1 MRKWL
6 GSVSRGFGVWLAL
19 ALFVC
24 VNALSVGVRAQDAP
38 APAPLIG
45 ASNGAASADK
55 AETADPLPAPVSRAL
70 SQHAA
75 TLERLQKAVERVRAD
90 DIELEAQR
98 IEIEKLIADVQAT
111 RTELA
116 PLLDTIDKQIAELGP
131 VPKEGEPAEA
141 PELQEERTSLNTA
154 HAKIVAAQKGADL
167 LVLRSQQ
174 LIQRIQD
181 YRLENFTKNILERSD
196 SPATGKLWRA
206 VYAALPRLATQLTTL
221 ADNWWATAR
230 SQIGAISLML
240 VLGLLLYIAL
250 LLVRRNVIARV
261 LTEPHEPRPSFL
273 RRVITTTWLV
283 PVIAMP
289 GAATALFIF
298 LVGDA
303 LAIWEGD
310 IRSFTITALIAFLV
324 FSLVTALTTGV
335 LQPRRPSWRL
345 IGIPTP
351 IARRLLW
358 ATNAMAGIYAGD
370 LFLHHTIQLFHMP
383 VPIRVLETS
392 IANLAFAAVLV
403 VFALTML
410 PEGMNRLSGRMVKTG
425 LNWLRF
431 PLLLVAILIIAATV
445 LGYVSLGR
453 FIAGQMM
460 LMGAGSAAVLLVH
473 LAIRAATAAPDKTV
487 DVVGDDSRVW
497 WALRRQQVA
506 DGIAIMLNA
515 VLAAAALLLLL
526 LSWGIPLSQ
535 LLGAMKALFF
545 GFEIGQVRISL
556 FRILIGIGL
565 FTFVVFATRLVQRWL
580 QRSVLS
586 SSKID
591 VGIANSLQTGIGYLG
606 IGLAAVVGL
615 SYAGIDFTQ
624 LTLVIGALS
633 LGVGLGLQSIV
644 NNFVSGLILLV
655 ERPVKVGDWVV
666 IGEQQGFVRK
676 ISVRATEIETFD
688 RASVIIP
695 NSALI
700 SGVVQNWTH
709 RNAMGR
715 VVVNVGVAYG
725 CDPEEVIETL
735 ISVAKDSDAILGF
748 PAPFVSFDEFGAS
761 SLDFS
766 LRCYV
771 ADVTTSLAAKTALR
785 TEILKRFREKGIEIP
800 FPQQDIH
807 LRDLDGLR
815 GFITRAIEQRERER
829 AGQAPTVDVHD
840 RSGDPETGGE
850 PGRS

>member
-1 MRKWL
+1 M
-6 GSVSRGFGVWLAL
+6 
-19 ALFVC
+19 
-24 VNALSVGVRAQDAP
+24 
-38 APAPLIG
+38 
-45 ASNGAASADK
+45 
-55 AETADPLPAPVSRAL
+55 
-70 SQHAA
+70 
-75 TLERLQKAVERVRAD
+75 
-90 DIELEAQR
+90 
-98 IEIEKLIADVQAT
+98 
-111 RTELA
+111 
-116 PLLDTIDKQIAELGP
+116 
-131 VPKEGEPAEA
+131 
-141 PELQEERTSLNTA
+141 
-154 HAKIVAAQKGADL
+154 
-167 LVLRSQQ
+167 
-174 LIQRIQD
+174 
-181 YRLENFTKNILERSD
+181 
-196 SPATGKLWRA
+196 
-206 VYAALPRLATQLTTL
+206 
-221 ADNWWATAR
+221 
-230 SQIGAISLML
+230 
-240 VLGLLLYIAL
+240 
-250 LLVRRNVIARV
+250 
-261 LTEPHEPRPSFL
+261 
-273 RRVITTTWLV
+273 ITTTWLV

-289 GAATALFIF
+289 VAATALFIF

-565 FTFVVFATRLVQRWL
+565 CDRQVRDTVIWDVLSGGRGSL
-580 QRSVLS
+580 QHAISVLVEAVRCAPTHYVAPLS
-586 SSKID
+586 ACLGLFHWQSGD
-591 VGIANSLQTGIGYLG
+591 GIRA
-606 IGLAAVVGL
+606 GLA
-615 SYAGIDFTQ
+615 IQ
-624 LTLVIGALS
+624 KS
-633 LGVGLGLQSIV
+633 L
-644 NNFVSGLILLV
+644 
-655 ERPVKVGDWVV
+655 D
-666 IGEQQGFVRK
+666 
-676 ISVRATEIETFD
+676 A
-688 RASVIIP
+688 
-695 NSALI
+695 
-700 SGVVQNWTH
+700 
-709 RNAMGR
+709 
-715 VVVNVGVAYG
+715 
-725 CDPEEVIETL
+725 DPEYSFSQL
-735 ISVAKDSDAILGF
+735 LMRCLSQG
-748 PAPFVSFDEFGAS
+748 VSPEEWWA
-761 SLDFS
+761 
-766 LRCYV
+766 
-771 ADVTTSLAAKTALR
+771 
-785 TEILKRFREKGIEIP
+785 
-800 FPQQDIH
+800 
-807 LRDLDGLR
+807 GLR
-815 GFITRAIEQRERER
+815 LIGR
-829 AGQAPTVDVHD
+829 D
-840 RSGDPETGGE
+840 RCA
-850 PGRS
+850 GRS